1 MALCQIWNSKVVIM
15 KDLQKIFIILA
26 ILFAGGCSHSD
37 DGLSAG
43 QKGTL
48 VVSLNTPIDIDVEQT
63 RVDLG
68 DGNLSDGGGME
79 DLVLVLIDEGDRVV
93 SKKTFTFDGSV
104 WDSPDA
110 EIKSN
115 VENKSVTTTFT
126 DLDVAKYTV
135 FAYANVNNSLSYF
148 GDIKSKLDAVTVG
161 DIFTLEDATFDDLDN
176 AGSTTTPTV
185 NSTNPMLLTARELVE
200 IEVGTT
206 QAVVEMLRPLVEFNF
221 KVVNHSSKQLN
232 ITNLKFK
239 NFNPQTSYITPH
251 DAIYAEDATNNIYRE
266 LPASGFSDT
275 TPAVIAANGESV
287 IYNTYLYEN
296 TSATDRYQFDID
308 LELPDA
314 VVETSIL
321 KYNGL
326 TEHNGTLAAGTPY
339 VLKNTS
345 GDYYLIDNGGQLSL
359 VNAING
365 TNFLNAEFT
374 FSGQDSGYLTN
385 MQTGNKFYRS
395 TEATGSGDALTF
407 SHQRSGEY
415 RISYVEGSGYWST
428 TYYLRRSSSNNVQYG
443 DNTNNSNWQ
452 LYVVSTTPETQTQPV
467 DPLTAFNQQISYIQD
482 NGVAAPLKEMLRN
495 QKITVTLNVYF
506 EETSGVFRFYVEEW
520 STNHNNSTNF
530 D

>member
-1 MALCQIWNSKVVIM
+1 M
-15 KDLQKIFIILA
+15 KGLYKIFAL
-26 ILFAGGCSHSD
+26 LFVVMLCGCSHSD
-37 DGLSAG
+37 DEAILK
-43 QKGTL
+43 QKGEL
-48 VVSLNTPIDIDVEQT
+48 IISLNAPVEIGVEQT
-63 RVDLG
+63 RAELG
-68 DGNLSDGGGME
+68 DGNTFDGGGMK

-93 SKKTFTFDGSV
+93 SKKTFTFNGSV
-104 WDSPDA
+104 WSSSDA
-110 EIKSN
+110 TIDSN
-115 VENKSVTTTFT
+115 VENKSITTSFT

-135 FAYANVNNSLSYF
+135 FAYANVNKSLSYF

-161 DIFTLEDATFDDLDN
+161 GTFALEDATFDVLGN

-200 IEVGTT
+200 IEVGANT
-206 QAVVEMLRPLVEFNF
+206 AVVEMKRPLVEFNF

-251 DAIYAEDATNNIYRE
+251 DAIYAEDATNIYRE
-266 LPASGFSDT
+266 LPPSGFSNT
-275 TPAVIAANGESV
+275 TPAVIDATEEEV
-287 IYNTYLYEN
+287 IYKTYLYEN
-296 TSATDRYQFDID
+296 TSATDRYQFDIS
-308 LELPDA
+308 LALPGA

-345 GDYYLIDNGGQLSL
+345 GNYYLIDNGGQLSL
-359 VNAING
+359 VNAIDG

-374 FSGQDSGYLTN
+374 FSGQNSGYLTN

-395 TEATGSGDALTF
+395 TSASASGSNLTF
-407 SHQRSGEY
+407 SHQSSGKY
-415 RISYVEGSGYWST
+415 RIYYTTSSWGST
-428 TYYLRRSSSNNVQYG
+428 TYNYLRRSSDTNVQYG
-443 DNTNNSNWQ
+443 DNTNYRDWQ
-452 LYVVSTTPETQTQPV
+452 LYIVSTTQVPQEQPV
-467 DPLTAFNQQISYIQD
+467 DPLTASNQQISYIQD

-506 EETSGVFRFYVEEW
+506 EETSGIFRFYVEEW
-520 STNHNNSTNF
+520 DTGHNNGATF